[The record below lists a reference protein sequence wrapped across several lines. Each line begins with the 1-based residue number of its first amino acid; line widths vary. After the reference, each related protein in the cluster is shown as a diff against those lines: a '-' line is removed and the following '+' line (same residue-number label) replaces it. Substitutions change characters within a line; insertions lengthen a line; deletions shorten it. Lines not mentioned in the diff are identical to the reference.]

1 MHPTC
6 AKTPKEKRSREIAKK
21 NIRGAPQRARIKLRV
36 GVHWFLRRRT
46 QSGRGAAPAEVHLAE
61 LLLLLQRP
69 LVLPPHRVADV
80 RLPALLLFLFF
91 WKGISRC

>member
-1 MHPTC
+1 M
-6 AKTPKEKRSREIAKK
+6 ELEEDGSW
-21 NIRGAPQRARIKLRV
+21 RARVQLRAGARWV
-36 GVHWFLRRRT
+36 LRRRR

-61 LLLLLQRP
+61 LLLLLQGP

-91 WKGISRC
+91 WKGISRR